1 MNTSDTQIT
10 KPFVNTFGKPI
21 QLTKDEFVNRWVRQG
36 NQLFDIFND
45 TNMDD
50 EYINVQVAIQ
60 HAAEAFWEL
69 EK

>member
-1 MNTSDTQIT
+1 MKTEDITIT
-10 KPFVNTFGKPI
+10 KPFMNTFGKPV

-45 TNMDD
+45 TNMGE
-50 EYINVQVAIQ
+50 EYIKVQVAIQ
-60 HAAEAFWEL
+60 RAAEAFWEL

>member
-1 MNTSDTQIT
+1 MNTENT

-21 QLTKDEFVNRWVRQG
+21 QLTKDEFVNRWLRQA

-45 TNMDD
+45 TNMGR
-50 EYINVQVAIQ
+50 EYIEVQVAIQ
-60 HAAEAFWEL
+60 RAAEAFWDL